1 MKKNISLTLTSLFL
15 TFSMCFSAQAENLH
29 SSWAESYVSKA
40 LEYNIIPEFMKD
52 DDLTQNITREEF
64 CELAYLTVNEV
75 SNTNSIVIT
84 YSSRETHF
92 YDTDNKA
99 VTALKRM
106 GIISGKTSTKFDPDG
121 LITREE
127 AASILDRM
135 VEEFE
140 LTKFVNNDGFKD
152 RKEISSW
159 AKESV
164 NTVCGMN
171 IMNGMGNG
179 NFDPQGYYTK
189 EQAVSTMIRFI
200 NNFPDE
206 ESREKIDNSKYY
218 VSNEYYRWIEDEN
231 KNVIFK
237 LPASK
242 YNDINFYSNGKKAL
256 AFAVTDNTT
265 DAYDIESGRKLFS
278 IPALV
283 VGTSSDKYIIAG
295 VNDLYGIY
303 DFNGKELLPIQ
314 YDWDYLYSEKY
325 VTTNKD
331 A

>member
-1 MKKNISLTLTSLFL
+1 MKKKISLTVTSLCL
-15 TFSMCFSAQAENLH
+15 IFSMCFSAQALIKY
-29 SSWAESYVSKA
+29 SSWAESYVTEA
-40 LEYNIIPEFMKD
+40 LEYGIVPDFMKD
-52 DDLTQNITREEF
+52 DDLTKNITREEF

-75 SNTNSIVIT
+75 SDSNSIVIT
-84 YSSRETHF
+84 YSDRETKF

-99 VTALKRM
+99 VTAMKRM
-106 GIISGKTSTKFDPDG
+106 GIISGRTSTRFDPDG

-127 AASILDRM
+127 AAFILARM
-135 VEEFE
+135 ADVFD

-171 IMNGMGNG
+171 IMSGIGDG
-179 NFDPQGYYTK
+179 NFDPDGYYTK
-189 EQAVSTMIRFI
+189 EQAISTMIRFI

-206 ESREKIDNSKYY
+206 DSREKIGNSKYY
-218 VSNEYYRWIEDEN
+218 VSNEYYRWVEDEN
-231 KNVIFK
+231 GKVIFK

-242 YNDINFYSNGKKAL
+242 YKDINFYSNGKKAI
-256 AFAVTDNTT
+256 AFAVTDSTT
-265 DAYDIESGRKLFS
+265 DAYDIENGKKLFT

-283 VGTSSDKYIIAG
+283 AGTSSDKYIIAEKDG
-295 VNDLYGIY
+295 LYGVY
-303 DFNGKELLPIQ
+303 DFTGAEILPVQ
-314 YDWDYLYSEKY
+314 YDWEYLYNEKF
-325 VTTNKD
+325 VTANKK